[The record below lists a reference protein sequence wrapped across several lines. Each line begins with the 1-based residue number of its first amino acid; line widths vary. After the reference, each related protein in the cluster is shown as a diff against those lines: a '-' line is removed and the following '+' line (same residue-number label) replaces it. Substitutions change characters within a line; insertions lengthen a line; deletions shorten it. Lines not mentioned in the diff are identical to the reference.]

1 MARRRQDKAWKEFAL
16 WCRARRLRPLP
27 AHPWTVA
34 AYARWCERRFR
45 FKTILDA
52 IRSIAREHVLKCHP
66 SPDRHPTV
74 TGTLRRMEARTR
86 ARAAGAALFRSEDF
100 LGASATPPAVPEDPG
115 RAPSKRI
122 MRTRPKLVQRRPVG
136 P

>member
-1 MARRRQDKAWKEFAL
+1 MARRRQDKAWKEFTA
-16 WCRARRLRPLP
+16 WCRARRLRSLP

-34 AYARWCERRFR
+34 AYARWCERRTR
-45 FKTILDA
+45 FKTIVEA
-52 IRSIAREHVLKCHP
+52 IGSIAREHVLNCHP
-66 SPDRHPTV
+66 PPDRHPTV
-74 TGTLRRMEARTR
+74 TGTLRRMEARIR

-100 LGASATPPAVPEDPG
+100 VGASTPPPAVGGSG

-136 P
+136 S